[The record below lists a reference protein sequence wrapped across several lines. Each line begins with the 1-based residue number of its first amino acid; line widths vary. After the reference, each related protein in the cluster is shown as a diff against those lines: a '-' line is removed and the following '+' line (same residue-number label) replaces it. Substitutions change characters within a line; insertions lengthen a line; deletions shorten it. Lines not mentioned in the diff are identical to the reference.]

1 MANITPDEVR
11 RIAAL
16 ANIGLSDTE
25 VTQMTVELDAIVGFV
40 QQLQSVDTTDVAA
53 TDQVTGLVDVMR
65 PDEVKSELSRK
76 QLLANAPAQQD
87 GFFKVKRVLDND

>member
-25 VTQMTVELDAIVGFV
+25 VKQMAGELDRIVDFV
-40 QQLQSVDTTDVAA
+40 EQLQSVDTKGVPP
-53 TDQVTGLVDVMR
+53 TDQVTGLVDVFR
-65 PDEVKSELSRK
+65 PDEVHRDLSR
-76 QLLANAPAQQD
+76 QELLANAPEQQD

>member
-25 VTQMTVELDAIVGFV
+25 VKQMAGELDRIVDFV
-40 QQLQSVDTTDVAA
+40 EQLQSVDTKGVPT
-53 TDQVTGLVDVMR
+53 TDQVTGLVDVFR
-65 PDEVKSELSRK
+65 PDDVHRNLSRTE
-76 QLLANAPAQQD
+76 LLANAPDQQD
-87 GFFKVKRVLDND
+87 GFFKVKRVLND

>member
-25 VTQMTVELDAIVGFV
+25 VQQMTGELDRIVDFV
-40 QQLQSVDTTDVAA
+40 EQLQSVDTKGVPP
-53 TDQVTGLVDVMR
+53 TDQVTGLVDVFR
-65 PDEVKSELSRK
+65 PDAVHSDLTREE
-76 QLLANAPAQQD
+76 LLANAPDQQD
-87 GFFKVKRVLDND
+87 GFFKVKRVLNND